1 MCECQAEFGDVSR
14 ITEETVS
21 LGVCYVDKKVCKLV
35 QKYNN
40 NKTMYSFLRLDKKE
54 RIETREIKE
63 QSDNPYIV

>member
-1 MCECQAEFGDVSR
+1 MCECQAEFGDVSS

-40 NKTMYSFLRLDKKE
+40 NKTMY
-54 RIETREIKE
+54 T
-63 QSDNPYIV
+63 